1 MPELPEVE
9 TTCSGIRPHVIE
21 QMVTD
26 VVIRQFSLR
35 WPITENMPELMIGH
49 RLNLV
54 FRRGKYLLLEFSHG
68 TALIHLG
75 MSGSMRIL
83 NADSGS
89 GAEKHDHFDIK
100 FGNGKVLRYNDPRR
114 FGAFLWAGDEP
125 LQHKLIANLGVEPL
139 DDAFDANYLYKASRN
154 RKIAVKQF
162 VMNAQLVVGVG
173 NIYANESLFLAGIR
187 PTRAA
192 NQISL
197 ARYSRLVFIIKEVLT
212 KAIKQGGTTLKD
224 FNQVDGK
231 PGYFAQ
237 SLLVYGRAG
246 ENCTQCNTT
255 LIEIRQSSRSSVFCN
270 QCQS

>member
-9 TTCSGIRPHVIE
+9 TTCSGIRPHITE
-21 QMVTD
+21 QIVSN

-35 WPITENMPELMIGH
+35 WPITENMSQLMVGH

-54 FRRGKYLLLEFSHG
+54 FRRGKYLLLQFSHG

-75 MSGSMRIL
+75 MSGSIRIL
-83 NADSGS
+83 NADPDPDPQ
-89 GAEKHDHFDIK
+89 KHDHFDII
-100 FGNGKVLRYNDPRR
+100 FANGKLLRYNDPRR
-114 FGAFLWAGDEP
+114 FGAFLWAGEQP
-125 LQHKLIANLGVEPL
+125 LEHKLIASLGVEPL
-139 DDAFDANYLYKASRN
+139 DDDFDANYIYKASRN

-187 PTRAA
+187 PTRPA
-192 NQISL
+192 NQVSL
-197 ARYSRLVFIIKEVLT
+197 ARYGRLVNIIKQVLA

-246 ENCTQCNTT
+246 ETCTQCDSI
-255 LIEIRQSSRSSVFCN
+255 LIEIRQSGRSSVFFN
-270 QCQS
+270 QFQI